1 MSVDYSLLST
11 SDLKAFKDGD
21 YDKMSLAGLKYVK
34 NPDSLHQDMAVSL
47 GDPTMPTNIMP
58 AYQKKSAEKS
68 MNFIAE
74 QIPWLAAPELKLIK
88 AAASPFLKIP
98 INAALTSGVYSG
110 ADTAIHGGNLH
121 NVLDSSLVGALAGA
135 GVGSVGSAIA
145 KGYNAA
151 KNVPTR
157 AKNYFLDKAASS
169 QRPLEQ
175 QSSEYME
182 DLSHPHI
189 QSIPASLGAISGS
202 PELQNIEKYVNVF
215 GNAKKNNALNNN
227 IQKAYNDYAQNTFD
241 TLSGGTNPQN
251 IRAKLD
257 SMVAKNANKHRADS
271 ANLYESAL
279 QKHRKNYNIEAKNLL
294 NHLSNPIVLD
304 ALNRKVVGNVGSSIA
319 LMVNSF
325 EAEKNKITNFLARN
339 KNAEQAAEE
348 LRNLTNTNTKKT
360 KYFSNPRKLHELQ
373 SKLGKLERTARN
385 SRDYM
390 KAHEYKVARNAA
402 LDDLYNG
409 TSPEF
414 QNAYNFAK
422 NHYRKNVVPYDEI
435 KAIRDVARSNKDE
448 SANLSNVLI
457 KNQSGSEKKVLN
469 DLGQQG
475 RNLVVADKLNSIKN
489 LNKLGAGGKYSVN
502 SEKLINELQNFPAH
516 SANTFLSPDI
526 QQKIIT
532 LNALKNIAKM
542 QKSEPISLKDSV
554 GNWKSLA
561 ALYGLAHHPV
571 AGLGSVLGAVMGAK
585 KINNILRSPEIKRA
599 YLSGEKIPLKKFNGP
614 NNALSYLL
622 SGRPTAIS
630 SSYIN
635 QALGDS
641 PNGN

>member
-11 SDLKAFKDGD
+11 SDLKAFKNGD
-21 YDKMSLAGLKYVK
+21 YDKMSLAGLKYLK

-58 AYQKKSAEKS
+58 EYQRKSAEKS
-68 MNFIAE
+68 MDFIAE
-74 QIPWLAAPELKLIK
+74 QIPWLAAPELKLIN
-88 AAASPFLKIP
+88 AAASPFLRIP

-135 GVGSVGSAIA
+135 GVGGVGSAIA

-157 AKNYFLDKAASS
+157 AKNYLLDKAASS

-175 QSSEYME
+175 QSPEYME
-182 DLSHPHI
+182 DLSNPYI
-189 QSIPASLGAISGS
+189 QSIPSSLGAISGS
-202 PELQNIEKYVNVF
+202 PELKNIEKYVNVF
-215 GNAKKNNALNNN
+215 GNAKKNNALNND

-257 SMVAKNANKHRADS
+257 SMVAKNATKHRADS

-279 QKHRKNYNIEAKNLL
+279 QNHDKNYDVEAKNLL
-294 NHLSNPIVLD
+294 NHLDNPIVSD
-304 ALNRKVVGNVGSSIA
+304 ALNRKVVGNVEGSITHP
-319 LMVNSF
+319 VFGTN
-325 EAEKNKITNFLARN
+325 TNFV
-339 KNAEQAAEE
+339 
-348 LRNLTNTNTKKT
+348 TNTKKT
-360 KYFSNPRKLHELQ
+360 RYFSNPRKLHELQ

-385 SRDYM
+385 SRDGI

-422 NHYRKNVVPYDEI
+422 NHYRENVVPYDDI
-435 KAIRDVARSNKDE
+435 KAIQDVARSNKDE

-457 KNQSGSEKKVLN
+457 KNQSRSEKKVLN

-489 LNKLGAGGKYSVN
+489 LNKLGAGGKYNVN
-502 SEKLINELQNFPAH
+502 SEKLIDELQNFPAH
-516 SANTFLSPDI
+516 SANTFLSPNI

-614 NNALSYLL
+614 TNALSYLL
-622 SGRPTAIS
+622 SGRPTAIP

-635 QALGDS
+635 QALGGS